1 MLWSK
6 WHRQFDI
13 ILGGTEI
20 RFYFYFMDMFWS
32 INIPSWINK
41 SSERKINWPQKT
53 LSSTLFLG
61 GINVFLRLQDY
72 FHAFGHQITFTNE
85 HIFSTKNE
93 LNPQG
98 NIFNCLVLNSIKL
111 EKVTWLRRRLEDRS
125 PNWARFLSQLKYF
138 GRLGYFFL
146 FDWTWRAK
154 TIPKGK
160 EKGGFTDSF

>member
-1 MLWSK
+1 MEPNREKQPFSSGRKSPWGISKYVLFNPQMRTCLILMLWLK
-6 WHRQFDI
+6 QHRQFDI
-13 ILGGTEI
+13 ILGGTDI

-41 SSERKINWPQKT
+41 SSERKIKWPQKT

-85 HIFSTKNE
+85 QIFSTKNE

-98 NIFNCLVLNSIKL
+98 NIFNCLVLNAIQR
-111 EKVTWLRRRLEDRS
+111 T
-125 PNWARFLSQLKYF
+125 
-138 GRLGYFFL
+138 FFDQEYPD
-146 FDWTWRAK
+146 FWT
-154 TIPKGK
+154 
-160 EKGGFTDSF
+160 